1 MQKITYTL
9 TYNDPIPTAASMRF
23 NYGNGVTSAD
33 EGFPISVTG
42 GSVTREYTYN
52 EPGHYST
59 TLTVFNKVSSVTK
72 TTMVRILM
80 AYQNVHKS
88 SLHSRMYFLKIYFVF

>member
-1 MQKITYTL
+1 MPKITYSL

-42 GSVTREYTYN
+42 GSVTREYIYS

-72 TTMVRILM
+72 TKMVRILM
-80 AYQNVHKS
+80 ADQNVPKVHFTVECNS
-88 SLHSRMYFLKIYFVF
+88 